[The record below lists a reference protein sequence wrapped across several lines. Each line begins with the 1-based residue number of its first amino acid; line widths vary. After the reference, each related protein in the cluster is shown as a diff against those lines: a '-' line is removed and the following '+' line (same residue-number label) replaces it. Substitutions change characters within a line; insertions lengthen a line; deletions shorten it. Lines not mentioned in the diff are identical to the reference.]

1 MAYKCQ
7 LCGKG
12 TQHGYNVS
20 HSKRRTKRLFKP
32 NLHRVRVMVAGQMK
46 RIYLCTKCLRQTK
59 VKPEPVK
66 QETKEVKTEE
76 PPRLAKPTK
85 PKVSKEPAAI
95 AAVSYQYPK
104 VEKS

>member
-1 MAYKCQ
+1 MAYKCH

-32 NLHRVRVMVAGQMK
+32 NLHRVRVMVGGQMK

-66 QETKEVKTEE
+66 QEAKEVKAEE
-76 PPRLAKPTK
+76 SPEPAKTTK

-95 AAVSYQYPK
+95 VAS
-104 VEKS
+104 S

>member
-12 TQHGYNVS
+12 TQHGHNVS

-32 NLHRVRVMVAGQMK
+32 NLHRVRVMVGGQMK
-46 RIYLCTKCLRQTK
+46 KIYLCTKCLRLTK
-59 VKPEPVK
+59 VKPESVK
-66 QETKEVKTEE
+66 QEAKEVKVEE
-76 PPRLAKPTK
+76 SPKPAKTTK

-95 AAVSYQYPK
+95 VARS
-104 VEKS
+104 